1 MRGVLAVPESAD
13 DGTIVHWSACDG
25 QAGTALTSCASFTDG
40 AGTSSACSYN
50 LAGVLSTKQKDCSTS
65 WKNLHSCSRLGVSVL
80 QESINLCILFTLT
93 HRSNALHNDSIATLQ
108 PQVISSHLS
117 HKRCVHNFLSHCV
130 ALARYTCTDAHNDT
144 QESLLASASQP
155 SNHPQT
161 SFVSNTPIAA
171 QCLPLP
177 PNALLLSHPVF
188 AHWSAAAAATLFG
201 CVLAAGRGAVFAAT
215 CAPAERAAGFAFA
228 TRGAAPLYVVPFV
241 LGSQLDCYET
251 QWELA
256 RRGTRRTDLSHS
268 AVDLG

>member
-1 MRGVLAVPESAD
+1 MP
-13 DGTIVHWSACDG
+13 
-25 QAGTALTSCASFTDG
+25 TASTERPPPLSWPPSLKSLFDWHA
-40 AGTSSACSYN
+40 YN
-50 LAGVLSTKQKDCSTS
+50 LQ
-65 WKNLHSCSRLGVSVL
+65 
-80 QESINLCILFTLT
+80 
-93 HRSNALHNDSIATLQ
+93 
-108 PQVISSHLS
+108 
-117 HKRCVHNFLSHCV
+117 
-130 ALARYTCTDAHNDT
+130 TD
-144 QESLLASASQP
+144 
-155 SNHPQT
+155 
-161 SFVSNTPIAA
+161 
-171 QCLPLP
+171 
-177 PNALLLSHPVF
+177 PVF